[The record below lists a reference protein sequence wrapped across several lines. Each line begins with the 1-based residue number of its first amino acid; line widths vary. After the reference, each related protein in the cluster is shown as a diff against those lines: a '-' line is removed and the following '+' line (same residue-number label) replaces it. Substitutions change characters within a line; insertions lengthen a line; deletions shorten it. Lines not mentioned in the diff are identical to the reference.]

1 MHTGDDPDHGRVART
16 KDHIKPLDHGQPR
29 GRGRIVRA
37 GVAGRHDIGERP
49 TRLKMSFCGL
59 AVVIDRPTQLKATRS
74 TLGMLGYD
82 ALPQWDVGRR
92 TRHDL
97 KPRLTEH
104 RRRISKISMMERHPV
119 GQPVECDA
127 ATVEFDAHILGLD
140 AGQGRIRMAQNAQC
154 VGAYR
159 SDSTSEV
166 EQSSRL
172 RPPGC
177 RTPCRQQIIGREPVT
192 ILQLV
197 DPPVPNDLVDGFTRS
212 GRRCTGRDLSHG
224 RPIPR
229 SPVLGTRNSISQA
242 WSVSS
247 MVVKWYNTL
256 PRNRLSALDHPAV
269 GAPVKSWTR
278 TLNLDDAHTLL
289 AQAEPGLSLTDW
301 SERCHQNLPVLSQAR
316 RRELVRM
323 LRDGFLTVDDGRI
336 SNGLFLRCYSDAPAT
351 AQFDMVHVQ
360 WALSHGLTLLAVRSL
375 VAPALRSG
383 KPEIPLAAVEQLV
396 AGAVDTRSAESLRKS
411 RTVLLGALEHVG
423 VLETRGTGQHRTLR
437 ARRATP
443 HPFAFAYLILR
454 ELTERGID
462 AMMEREALESSLA
475 VQLTLCT
482 VDHATRCLDHA
493 VDSGWLRRDGDE
505 VGLFAH

>member
-1 MHTGDDPDHGRVART
+1 M
-16 KDHIKPLDHGQPR
+16 
-29 GRGRIVRA
+29 
-37 GVAGRHDIGERP
+37 
-49 TRLKMSFCGL
+49 
-59 AVVIDRPTQLKATRS
+59 
-74 TLGMLGYD
+74 
-82 ALPQWDVGRR
+82 
-92 TRHDL
+92 
-97 KPRLTEH
+97 
-104 RRRISKISMMERHPV
+104 
-119 GQPVECDA
+119 
-127 ATVEFDAHILGLD
+127 
-140 AGQGRIRMAQNAQC
+140 
-154 VGAYR
+154 
-159 SDSTSEV
+159 
-166 EQSSRL
+166 
-172 RPPGC
+172 
-177 RTPCRQQIIGREPVT
+177 
-192 ILQLV
+192 
-197 DPPVPNDLVDGFTRS
+197 
-212 GRRCTGRDLSHG
+212 
-224 RPIPR
+224 
-229 SPVLGTRNSISQA
+229 
-242 WSVSS
+242 
-247 MVVKWYNTL
+247 
-256 PRNRLSALDHPAV
+256 
-269 GAPVKSWTR
+269 KSWTR

-336 SNGLFLRCYSDAPAT
+336 SNGLFLRCYSDASAR
-351 AQFDMVHVQ
+351 AQFDMVHIQ

-411 RTVLLGALEHVG
+411 RTVLLGAMEHVG

>member
-1 MHTGDDPDHGRVART
+1 M
-16 KDHIKPLDHGQPR
+16 
-29 GRGRIVRA
+29 
-37 GVAGRHDIGERP
+37 
-49 TRLKMSFCGL
+49 
-59 AVVIDRPTQLKATRS
+59 
-74 TLGMLGYD
+74 
-82 ALPQWDVGRR
+82 
-92 TRHDL
+92 
-97 KPRLTEH
+97 
-104 RRRISKISMMERHPV
+104 
-119 GQPVECDA
+119 
-127 ATVEFDAHILGLD
+127 
-140 AGQGRIRMAQNAQC
+140 
-154 VGAYR
+154 
-159 SDSTSEV
+159 
-166 EQSSRL
+166 
-172 RPPGC
+172 
-177 RTPCRQQIIGREPVT
+177 
-192 ILQLV
+192 
-197 DPPVPNDLVDGFTRS
+197 
-212 GRRCTGRDLSHG
+212 
-224 RPIPR
+224 
-229 SPVLGTRNSISQA
+229 
-242 WSVSS
+242 
-247 MVVKWYNTL
+247 
-256 PRNRLSALDHPAV
+256 
-269 GAPVKSWTR
+269 KSWTR

-301 SERCHQNLPVLSQAR
+301 SARCHQNLPVLSQAR

-336 SNGLFLRCYSDAPAT
+336 SNGLFLRCYSDASAT